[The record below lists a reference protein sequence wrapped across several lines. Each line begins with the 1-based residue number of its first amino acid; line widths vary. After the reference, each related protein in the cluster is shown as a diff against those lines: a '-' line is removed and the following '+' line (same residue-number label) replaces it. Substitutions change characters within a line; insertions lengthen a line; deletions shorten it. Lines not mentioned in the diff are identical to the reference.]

1 MEEFHCILIADCKL
15 RFPFTSDT
23 ISVWKRTNWVEGLI
37 ESDNDNNDDDDDNDD
52 DNDDD
57 DDNEN
62 ENGNDNLWASIERE
76 EVLPVDRSISSL
88 SHLLSD

>member
-37 ESDNDNNDDDDDNDD
+37 ESDDDDNDDDDNDNDDNDD
-52 DNDDD
+52 DNDND
-57 DDNEN
+57 
-62 ENGNDNLWASIERE
+62 NDNLWASIERE
-76 EVLPVDRSISSL
+76 EVLPVDRSIASL
-88 SHLLSD
+88 SHLLSG